1 MTHNHTLAQVARL
14 FGTGR
19 NRLIRQLKQRGI
31 LDHQRLPAQQ
41 HIDAGRFVIELR
53 EHTRNP
59 NWNNGNGQ
67 LYNVALVTPAGVR
80 WLAGELGIQI
90 KKMDDAA

>member
-1 MTHNHTLAQVARL
+1 MHNYSLARVAKL

-19 NRLIRQLKQRGI
+19 NRLIRELKQRNI

-41 HIDAGRFVIELR
+41 HIDAGRFVTELR

-59 NWNNGNGQ
+59 LWNNGNGQ
-67 LYNVALVTPAGVR
+67 LYSVAMVTPAGVR
-80 WLAGELGIQI
+80 WLAAELGLQI
-90 KKMDDAA
+90 KNMDEAA

>member
-1 MTHNHTLAQVARL
+1 MHNRTLAQAARL

-19 NRLIRQLKQRGI
+19 NRLIRDLKQRGI

-59 NWNNGNGQ
+59 GWNNGNGQ
-67 LYNVALVTPAGVR
+67 LYSVALVTPTGVR
-80 WLAGELGIQI
+80 WLAGELGIPI

>member
-1 MTHNHTLAQVARL
+1 MTHNRTLAQVARL

-19 NRLIRQLKQRGI
+19 NRLIRQLKHRGI

-59 NWNNGNGQ
+59 HWNNGNGQ
-67 LYNVALVTPAGVR
+67 LYSVALVTPAGLR
-80 WLAGELGIQI
+80 WLATELGMTIRN
-90 KKMDDAA
+90 MDDAA

>member
-1 MTHNHTLAQVARL
+1 MHKYSLAQVARL

-19 NRLIRQLKQRGI
+19 NRLICQLKHRGI
-31 LDHQRLPAQQ
+31 LDHQRLPAQH

-59 NWNNGNGQ
+59 GWNNGNGQ
-67 LYNVALVTPAGVR
+67 LYNVALVTPTGVR
-80 WLAGELGIQI
+80 WLAGELGIPI
-90 KKMDDAA
+90 KKMDEVA

>member
-1 MTHNHTLAQVARL
+1 MSRTLAQVARL

-31 LDHQRLPAQQ
+31 IDHQRLPAQQ
-41 HIDAGRFVIELR
+41 HIDAGRFTVELR

-59 NWNNGNGQ
+59 LWNNGNGQ
-67 LYNVALVTPAGVR
+67 LYSVALVTPKGVR
-80 WLAGELGIQI
+80 WLAEELGMQI
-90 KKMDDAA
+90 KNMDEAA